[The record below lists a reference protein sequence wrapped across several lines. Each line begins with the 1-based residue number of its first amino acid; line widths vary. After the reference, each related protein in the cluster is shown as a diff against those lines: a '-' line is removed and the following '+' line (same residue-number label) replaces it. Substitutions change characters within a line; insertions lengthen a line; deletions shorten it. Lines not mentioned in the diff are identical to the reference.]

1 MSHWSDNMPEAAAST
16 LNTRIFHELDFD
28 KPGKQIGY
36 LRVPQSRDGGAW
48 STIEVPIAVVNGSK
62 GPAVLF
68 TGGVHGDEYEAQIAI
83 SRLARRLDPGSVRG
97 RIIMLPA
104 VDLPA
109 AVAGRRMCPIDGRD
123 FNRCLPG
130 DPRGSFCQMLAH
142 FVDSVILPRAE
153 VLVDVHAA
161 GNAMEAALSSTMHYV
176 DDAAIVHKTRELAE
190 SFAAPYNV
198 MFWGV
203 DEGGTM
209 AAAAERH
216 GVLAI
221 STELGGYGRV
231 SVEGLR
237 VAQRGLDNV
246 LKSMGMIEGTPDT
259 AQRDGSRGTRHME
272 VRDQS
277 AYVFAPSDGLFEPLH
292 QPGDRVRAGEL
303 AGYLHFIEEWARPP
317 MPIEFRGDGYI
328 WMAPGSGRVRKGD
341 VVNVVMR
348 EHSAG

>member
-1 MSHWSDNMPEAAAST
+1 MPETAVSAAK
-16 LNTRIFHELDFD
+16 TRIFHELDFD

-48 STIEVPIAVVNGSK
+48 STIEIPIAVVNGSQ
-62 GPAVLF
+62 GPGVLF

-83 SRLARRLDPGSVRG
+83 SRLARGLDPASVCG

-109 AVAGRRMCPIDGRD
+109 ALAGRRMCPIDGRD

-142 FVDSVILPRAE
+142 FIDSAILPQVQ
-153 VLVDVHAA
+153 VLADVHAA
-161 GNAMEAALSSTMHYV
+161 GNSMEAALSSTMHYV
-176 DDAAIVHKTRELAE
+176 DDAAIVRKTRELAE
-190 SFAAPYNV
+190 AFAAPYNV

-237 VAQRGLDNV
+237 VAQRGLENV
-246 LKSMGMIEGTPDT
+246 LKWMGMIEGKPDT
-259 AQRDGSRGTRHME
+259 SQRDGSRGTRHMQ
-272 VRDQS
+272 VRDQN

-292 QPGDRVRAGEL
+292 LPGDEVRAGAL

-317 MPIEFRGDGYI
+317 LPIEFRGDGHI